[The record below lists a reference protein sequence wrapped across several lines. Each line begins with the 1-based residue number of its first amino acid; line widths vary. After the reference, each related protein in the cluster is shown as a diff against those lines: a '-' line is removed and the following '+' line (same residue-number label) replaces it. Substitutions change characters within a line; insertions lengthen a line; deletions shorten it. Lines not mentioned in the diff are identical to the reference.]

1 MRKIYF
7 IFLLSISILNG
18 CIKNDIS
25 IKNTP
30 IVNIP
35 FDNAKKITTTVVG
48 VVVGQDGMPLENV
61 EISIG
66 TSTTFTDA
74 EGNFIIAKATLSEN
88 AGFIKATQTGYFTGS
103 RTILPKENVVNNV
116 FIQLIKK
123 NKSGSFNNATGGTI
137 TVSTGGSIVFPSNAL
152 VTKSGSSYSGNVN
165 VSAYYLDPSSEN
177 CYKEMPGDLRGI
189 NASNDEQVL
198 TSYGM
203 MAVEINGT
211 NGEELQ
217 LANGKN
223 ANITFPIS
231 AATQATAPAS
241 IPLWFFDETKGM
253 WVEQG
258 TAIKTGNTYVGS
270 VSHFTWWN
278 CDWGGGPIKFTGT
291 FIDQYGNPL
300 SNYLVYYVTSSGWG
314 GGGGSGLTQSTG
326 SLTGNIP
333 LNKSIIIKVM
343 SKCSNT
349 VIFTTTV
356 GPFTQN
362 TNGGNF
368 IVNLPTNYTITI
380 KGTAVDCS
388 NNAVANGYAVIKYK
402 NKYYYTHILNGN
414 FSTTIFSCNTSFAG
428 VATIDVFDLQ
438 TLKKNLIPITVNITN
453 SGTYNVGQ
461 LAACGL
467 QVGVRY
473 VANFVNQT
481 GAGLTQYYVS
491 FTGDTTIKIFP
502 TSSTL
507 NTIVQANKA
516 LIRKVYVQNSCG
528 TYVLADSTIIGPF
541 TADFNAGI
549 ITITAPPT
557 NTITISGTATDC
569 SNLPISNGTVTI
581 LLDGKTFTG
590 NVTNG
595 TYSVSVTRCNTSAN
609 TASIYV
615 KNNANQQQN
624 VTPIS
629 VLVTNAN
636 VTAGNV
642 QACGGNTTEFLTYSI
657 KGATY
662 NYTDS
667 LEAARVT
674 TLGGTS
680 NFVTT
685 ITRNVYNPSSNFNMT
700 INGTSIGTYST
711 NNSGSSV
718 GLTIQGNYYYSNTTN
733 NVYINVSEYG
743 TVGQYVAGTF
753 SGTLADSLSPIQGSS
768 ISGSFRVKRKS

>member
-88 AGFIKATQTGYFTGS
+88 AGFVKASQTGYFTGS

-137 TVSTGGSIVFPSNAL
+137 SVSTGGSIVFPSNAL
-152 VTKSGSSYSGNVN
+152 VTKSGSSYSGTVN

-177 CYKEMPGDLRGI
+177 CYKEMPGNLRGI
-189 NASNDEQVL
+189 NASNDEQAL

-223 ANITFPIS
+223 ADLTFPIS
-231 AATQATAPAS
+231 AATQATAPTS

-258 TAIKTGNTYVGS
+258 AAIKSGNTYIGS

-278 CDWGGGPIKFTGT
+278 CDWGGGPITYTATFT
-291 FIDQYGNPL
+291 DQSGNPL

-314 GGGGSGLTQSTG
+314 GGGGSGLTASNG
-326 SLTGNIP
+326 SLTGTIP
-333 LNKSIIIKVM
+333 VNKSIIIKVM

-349 VIFTTTV
+349 VLFTTTV

-362 TNGGNF
+362 TNGGTF
-368 IVNLPTNYTITI
+368 VVNVPNTTVTI
-380 KGTAVDCS
+380 KGTVKDC
-388 NNAVANGYAVIKYK
+388 NNVAVANGYAVIKYK
-402 NKYYYTHILNGN
+402 NKYYYTHILNG
-414 FSTTIFSCNTSFAG
+414 IFSSTILNCTTNFTG

-473 VANFVNQT
+473 VANFVTQT

-528 TYVLADSTIIGPF
+528 IYVLADSTIIGPF
-541 TADFNAGI
+541 AADFNAGI
-549 ITITAPPT
+549 VTITVPPT

-569 SNLPISNGTVTI
+569 NNLPIASGVATI
-581 LLDGKTFTG
+581 YLDGKTYTTTI
-590 NVTNG
+590 TNG
-595 TYSVSVTRCNTSAN
+595 TYSQAVARCNSNISYATIN
-609 TASIYV
+609 VI
-615 KNNANQQQN
+615 NNANQQQN
-624 VTPIS
+624 TSTYTI
-629 VLVTNAN
+629 LVSNTN
-636 VTAGNV
+636 VTAGNI
-642 QACGGNTTEFLTYSI
+642 QACGGSTNEFLTYSI

-667 LEAARVT
+667 LEALRYSGAGSNYVT
-674 TLGGTS
+674 QI
-680 NFVTT
+680 NKT
-685 ITRNVYNPSSNFNMT
+685 IYNSSSNFRMSL
-700 INGTSIGTYST
+700 NGSSIGTYT
-711 NNSGSSV
+711 TVNNASSFAI
-718 GLTIQGNYYYSNTTN
+718 TINNNFYSNNTTN

-768 ISGSFRVKRKS
+768 ISGSFRVKRKL